1 MKKRILEKTNRIKK
15 NLMRM
20 RLCAR
25 ATLKHIYAQV
35 IDDLAGK
42 TLVGASSLDKEVKAK
57 AGKVKKSEIAKLV
70 GQLVAKRAKEKGL
83 DKVYF
88 DRGASLFHG
97 RIKALADGAREGGLV
112 F

>member
-1 MKKRILEKTNRIKK
+1 MKKNVHQRNRVKK
-15 NLMRM
+15 NFM
-20 RLCAR
+20 RLRLCGR
-25 ATLKHIYAQV
+25 ATLRHIYAQV

-42 TLVGASSLDKEVKAK
+42 TLVAASSLDKEVKTK

-88 DRGASLFHG
+88 DRGLSLFHG